1 MPARNVSLTDH
12 FAEFLDEN
20 VASGQFSNASEVV
33 REGLRL
39 LEQRQREDALKLDAL
54 RVAVDAGL
62 EDVRQGRVIR
72 LAAGEVGA
80 YVADLGRAGE
90 SKA

>member
-1 MPARNVSLTDH
+1 MPARNVSLTAH

-39 LEQRQREDALKLDAL
+39 LEQRQREEALKLDAL
-54 RVAVDAGL
+54 RAAVEVGL
-62 EDVRQGRVIR
+62 EDVRQGRVVR

-80 YVADLGRAGE
+80 YVADLGRPGE
-90 SKA
+90 PKA

>member
-1 MPARNVSLTDH
+1 MPARNVSLTAH

-39 LEQRQREDALKLDAL
+39 LEQRQREEALKLDAL
-54 RVAVDAGL
+54 RAAVEVGL
-62 EDVRQGRVIR
+62 EDVRQGRVVR
-72 LAAGEVGA
+72 LAPGQVET
-80 YVADLGRAGE
+80 YVAGLGRTGE
-90 SKA
+90 P